1 MNQEAFPKDLDQP
14 GYTLLVMKMEYSGDD
29 KRYKKSYEKA
39 AVQTDEFVKTLKFP
53 AIAVTKQELA
63 SGKYDDA
70 NKYRYLLQPYDEM
83 KETTVFRSTKPQ
95 GGGMHTDVT
104 SSTTLFVTLYFT
116 DRKENRAYPSTNY
129 PVSSYL
135 LGLKYATAHYNY

>member
-1 MNQEAFPKDLDQP
+1 MKFLLLPAFSIIFLSGCLTRTIATKSMNQEAFPKDLDQP

-70 NKYRYLLQPYDEM
+70 NKYRYLLQPYDEK

-95 GGGMHTDVT
+95 GGGMHT
-104 SSTTLFVTLYFT
+104 
-116 DRKENRAYPSTNY
+116 
-129 PVSSYL
+129 
-135 LGLKYATAHYNY
+135 